1 MSTIRIN
8 LFDYQRIVREV
19 EVQKMLAN
27 IVAMLLTGVAICFL
41 WWVYEV
47 VGVANL
53 EGDIEEEESKVAALT
68 TDYNIV
74 QGLKKKKGQ
83 FGEVINSIDS
93 LRTKRSKTTELLED
107 LGRSLPEGVWMTT
120 IAQKVLGDLGGIS
133 ELFLGVNPQAEL
145 EAKQTALAEGREYV
159 EHQFIELKGQGH
171 SNQAIIHFVNRLRTL
186 PYFDHVML
194 ANTEQAW
201 VSDNPVQE
209 FTIYCHVMKVEAPA
223 KG

>member
-8 LFDYQRIVREV
+8 LFDYQRVVREV
-19 EVQKMLAN
+19 EIQKLLAG
-27 IVAMLLTGVAICFL
+27 IFAAFMAGVAVCFL
-41 WWVYEV
+41 WWMVEV
-47 VGVANL
+47 IAVANL

-68 TDYNIV
+68 TDYNHV
-74 QGLKKKKGQ
+74 QDLKKKKGQ

-107 LGRSLPEGVWMTT
+107 LGRSLPEGVWMKT
-120 IAQKVLGDLGGIS
+120 IAQKTLGDLMGVP
-133 ELFLGVNPQAEL
+133 ELFLSVNRAEAD
-145 EAKQTALAEGREYV
+145 EAKRKAEEEGREYD

-194 ANTEQAW
+194 AQTKQAW
-201 VSDNPVQE
+201 VTNNPVQE
-209 FTIYCHVMKVEAPA
+209 FTIYCHILKVEAAA